1 MAKLI
6 KRLSAIKVS
15 KANKRGWYAD
25 GEGLYL
31 QVSATGSKSWVYRYK
46 NAGKER
52 WHGLGQYAD
61 DNSLEDARSAA
72 GACRKLRREGIDPIE
87 YKRQQVADRMLEDAK
102 TITFKKCAKLY
113 IESHKSGWKNS
124 KHVSQWIN
132 TLNTYAYP
140 FIGDIP
146 VQKIDVSLVMKV
158 IEPIWHEKTETAS
171 RVRQRIEK
179 VLDWAKV
186 RQYRTGD
193 NPAMWRGHI
202 ENLLPKR
209 SKVQKVQHFKALP
222 YKEVPEYFITLRKVK
237 TITAK
242 ALAFIIL
249 TATRNNEVRE
259 AKWSE
264 IDIDAGIW
272 IIPEERMKAER
283 EHRVPLTHE
292 CLDILEEAK
301 KFKVNDYIFPGLR
314 KNKPLSNQ
322 ALLKLLKNDHPTL
335 TVHGFRSSFRDWC
348 AEMTAYPREV
358 AEAAL
363 AHSLSNATEAAYQ
376 RGDLF
381 VKRSKLMN
389 AWSDYCTTDKQA
401 GDVIPLKK
409 KRANKK

>member
-6 KRLSAIKVS
+6 KRLSALKVS
-15 KANKRGWYAD
+15 KLNKRGWYAD

-46 NAGKER
+46 KAGKER

-72 GACRKLRREGIDPIE
+72 GACRKLRRKGIDPID
-87 YKRQQVADRMLEDAK
+87 YKRQQDSDKLLEDAK
-102 TITFKKCAKLY
+102 SITFKECATQY

-124 KHVSQWIN
+124 KHESQWTN
-132 TLNTYAYP
+132 TLETYAYP
-140 FIGDIP
+140 FIGNIS
-146 VQKIDVSLVMKV
+146 VQKIDVGLVMQV
-158 IEPIWHEKTETAS
+158 IEPIWHKKTETAS

-193 NPAMWRGHI
+193 NPAVWRGHI

-209 SKVQKVQHFKALP
+209 SKVQKVKHFKAMP
-222 YKEVPEYFITLRKVK
+222 YADVPGYFIALRQ
-237 TITAK
+237 TNSLSAK
-242 ALAFIIL
+242 ALAFTIL

-259 AKWSE
+259 AKWNE
-264 IDIDAGIW
+264 IDLDAGIW
-272 IIPEERMKAER
+272 TIPEERMKAGKT
-283 EHRVPLTHE
+283 HRVPLTKE
-292 CLDILEEAK
+292 CLKILEETK
-301 KFKVNDYIFPGLR
+301 PFKTSDYVFSFS
-314 KNKPLSNQ
+314 KDKPLSNQ
-322 ALLKLLKNDHPTL
+322 ALLKTLKSKHPTL

-363 AHSLSNATEAAYQ
+363 AHSLTNATEAAYQ

-389 AWSDYCTTDKQA
+389 AWSDYCITDKVESE
-401 GDVIPLKK
+401 VIPI
-409 KRANKK
+409 NKTAI